1 MAFFFAYSQVTSQVQ
16 NVAYSCII
24 SFTLE
29 IYVATLYGY
38 TVEVL
43 PSAHR
48 ATGNGIMVA
57 FNRLMGIISA
67 VIATSADTNTPV
79 PVFICAAL
87 YGALALIAVAFP
99 FEPYGKRA
107 S

>member
-1 MAFFFAYSQVTSQVQ
+1 MAFLFAYSQVTSQQQ
-16 NVAYSCII
+16 NVAYTCVI
-24 SFTLE
+24 SFTLQ
-29 IYVATLYGY
+29 IYAACLYGY

-48 ATGNGIMVA
+48 ATGNGVSVA
-57 FNRLMGIISA
+57 LHRFMGVMSA
-67 VIATSADTNTPV
+67 VIATTANTDTSA

-87 YGALALIAVAFP
+87 YGGLALCAVLLP